1 MKIVIS
7 FNGDL
12 LTFSIGDRS
21 NPYNQTEKFT
31 NKTEIG
37 KGKILI
43 TIEPPENM
51 DFIYLNVYKKS
62 YMEDPNTHIQNYAFK
77 YINVESDDQFFDY
90 GIKNNNGSLTYKD
103 ERKRR

>member
-43 TIEPPENM
+43 TI
-51 DFIYLNVYKKS
+51 
-62 YMEDPNTHIQNYAFK
+62 
-77 YINVESDDQFFDY
+77 
-90 GIKNNNGSLTYKD
+90 
-103 ERKRR
+103 